1 MVDLEYR
8 LGQIDDI
15 KDITNLI
22 SDAIEEMELHKI
34 FQWDEIYP
42 TEEDFIEDIRKGN
55 LFVVKEDGKLVAI
68 YVISD
73 ESDEAYKSAN
83 WKYEDETSYIL
94 HRFCVSRDFLNM
106 GYGKK
111 ILLNIENQIRDMGYK
126 SIRLDVF
133 TNNPYAQKLYR
144 HSGYEVRGFADWRKG
159 RFDLMEKLL

>member
-1 MVDLEYR
+1 MEYR

-94 HRFCVSRDFLNM
+94 HRFCVSRDFQNM

-144 HSGYEVRGFADWRKG
+144 HNGYEVRGFADWRKG
-159 RFDLMEKLL
+159 RFDLMEKLI